1 MKKPDR
7 IPLIGPW
14 LYYRSAKKIAAAASQ
29 GDLLAIQ
36 ELIQILCTSDNPAVQ
51 EIAKKVLC
59 SLKTQ
64 ESIDEFCTAVL
75 SREDTCLFHIALDCG
90 YIPSDPPIRA
100 LFFYITNQNTNY
112 HNIDPNPHRP
122 YLAQGYTQSDFLI
135 RTRARTSAKKN
146 RQCGVLAQALMG
158 KNPAKQAASWSSD
171 EWDIVISGLIQN
183 SRHDRLWPLVLSAP
197 LPKTVDALHAMNES
211 GWSPDGDEKT
221 AWMEIVAL
229 LPDTWKFPV
238 PKNLLQK
245 TIGSQDSQTFRLV
258 FSPDGSFL
266 CAGRC
271 DGTILIWS
279 TVSGTLLDTINTG
292 SKSVRFLAFIRNN
305 DYLLSLDDDGTL
317 RCWNIPGATN
327 VWSHYAKKESR
338 VCIGATPHGEV
349 AFISDMPGKIQV
361 LQCENGQNVMTLA
374 GDSTGVTFLTFSSD
388 HQILAGGYDDGTIC
402 TWSLSAGSSSN
413 ILKGN
418 GDAVR
423 SLFISQEGENV
434 LAFFDHSLPALWN
447 INTKNRIRTFSGL
460 IGSITCFDVTPDG
473 GTFAL
478 GTDENVLRLW
488 KHTEN
493 SPCAVIPFHKR
504 TITGCSAAHDGRF
517 LVTGDSE
524 GTLRIIGI
532 PEGTSVRDFKGHTRS
547 ITAITL
553 SPCGPLIASAGW
565 DGAVKLWNLHS
576 GELVRVLQRYAGPV
590 TALDLH
596 RDGSLIAA
604 GFSDGTIRLHNRI
617 SGDLVR
623 QFETYTGGVRAIAL
637 NADGTRLAC
646 AGADATLRLWNVLDG
661 SLMVNFTGI
670 LTKIWCLAFMPDQKN
685 LISGGWDGDIRCWNV
700 PEGDRARSIGTHT
713 SIITC
718 CAVSPDGRI
727 LATGSNDMTVRLWTF
742 PPSKTELTLTE
753 ARSEVRALAFSVD
766 GTLLATAGSDNVIR
780 IYRMP
785 SGSIERII
793 PGPSGTITAITFTR
807 DGQALAAGYETGSLI
822 LFSLE
827 KCQIICTI
835 HAHTAAVSGIVTVP
849 GCEEMVTS
857 GRDGIL
863 RIWRLPFTKTLSQT
877 TPDDIAHVLD
887 LAKTGTDESTQKQG
901 EFLYRL
907 LSLRFQNEIQL
918 YTHLQDAGAF
928 DIQIAG

>member
-1 MKKPDR
+1 MKKSGRVPV
-7 IPLIGPW
+7 IGSW
-14 LYYRSAKKIAAAASQ
+14 LYYRSAKKIAVAASH
-29 GDLLAIQ
+29 GDLLALQ
-36 ELIQILCTSDNPAVQ
+36 RLIQILCTSDNLAVQ

-59 SLKTQ
+59 SLKAQ
-64 ESIDEFCTAVL
+64 ASVDEFCTAVL
-75 SREDTCLFHIALDCG
+75 SREDTCLSQIALDCG
-90 YIPSDPPIRA
+90 YIPSDPAIRA

-112 HNIDPNPHRP
+112 HNIDHNPHRP

-135 RTRARTSAKKN
+135 RKRARTSAKKN
-146 RQCGVLAQALMG
+146 GQCGVLAQALMG
-158 KNPAKQAASWSSD
+158 KNPAEHAASWSSD
-171 EWDIVISGLIQN
+171 EWDIVISGLIQD
-183 SRHDRLWPLVLSAP
+183 SRHDLLWSLVLSAP

-211 GWSPDGDEKT
+211 GWSPDGDEKA
-221 AWMEIVAL
+221 AWREIVAL

-245 TIGSQDSQTFRLV
+245 TIGSQDNQTFLLV
-258 FSPDGSFL
+258 FSPDGTLL

-271 DGTILIWS
+271 DGSILIWS

-305 DYLLSLDDDGTL
+305 EYLLSLDDEGSL
-317 RCWNIPGATN
+317 RCWNIFGAIN
-327 VWSHYAKKESR
+327 VWSHNAKKESR
-338 VCIGATPHGEV
+338 VCIGMTPWGEV
-349 AFISDMPGKIQV
+349 AFISEISGKIQV
-361 LQCENGQNVMTLA
+361 LQCENGQNVLTL
-374 GDSTGVTFLTFSSD
+374 GGYSSGITFLKFSSD
-388 HQILAGGYDDGTIC
+388 HQILAGGYEDGTIC
-402 TWSLSAGSSSN
+402 IWCLSAGSSCN
-413 ILKGN
+413 ILKGD

-423 SLFISQEGENV
+423 SLVISREGENV
-434 LAFFDHSLPALWN
+434 LAFFDHFPPALWN

-460 IGSITCFDVTPDG
+460 CGSITCFDATPDG
-473 GTFAL
+473 ENFAL
-478 GTDENVLRLW
+478 GTDDNVLRLW
-488 KHTEN
+488 KHTES

-504 TITGCSAAHDGRF
+504 TVTCCSASHDGRF

-524 GTLRIIGI
+524 GTLRIIRI

-547 ITAITL
+547 FTAITL
-553 SPCGPLIASAGW
+553 SPCGSLIASAGW
-565 DGAVKLWNLHS
+565 DGAVKLWDLHS

-590 TALDLH
+590 TALDLQ
-596 RDGSLIAA
+596 RDGSLLAA
-604 GFSDGTIRLHNRI
+604 GFADGTIRIHNRI

-623 QFETYTGGVRAIAL
+623 QFETYTGGVRSIAL
-637 NADGTRLAC
+637 SADGTLLAC
-646 AGADATLRLWNVLDG
+646 AGADATLRLWNVLEG

-685 LISGGWDGDIRCWNV
+685 LISGGWDGDIRCWNI
-700 PEGDRARSIGTHT
+700 PDADRARSIGTHT

-753 ARSEVRALAFSVD
+753 AHSEVRALAFSVD
-766 GTLLATAGSDNVIR
+766 GSLLATAGSDNVIR

-785 SGSIERII
+785 SGCIDTII
-793 PGPSGTITAITFTR
+793 PGPSGTITAISFTR
-807 DGQALAAGYETGSLI
+807 DSQALAAGYETGSLI
-822 LFSLE
+822 LFSIE
-827 KCQIICTI
+827 KCQIIRTI

-857 GRDGIL
+857 GYDGVI

-877 TPDDIAHVLD
+877 TPDDIARVLD
-887 LAKTGTDESTQKQG
+887 LAKHGTDKSTQKQG
-901 EFLYRL
+901 KFLYRL
-907 LSLRFQNEIQL
+907 LSRRFQNEIQL
-918 YTHLQDAGAF
+918 CTLLQEVGAY